1 MYTEKVRPSPSC
13 SCSCSLERLIMTFPD
28 RQATGL
34 NLTSQGF
41 VYMAIMILMLPF
53 SFFVI
58 NILGYKLMYNT
69 VQNVFWLLQFETMI
83 FDNMW
88 LDLEVQCVLIS
99 KMSDCF
105 YSPMWQNVFYISRH
119 QWHVLE
125 IRVWESDVCLAKI
138 HLLVL
143 SRFTHHHFFFILL
156 LMGLEGTCSVLKC
169 LPKTILTPV
178 TYVNC
183 LPLELNSFNKRTVVT
198 VFFLQNY
205 LNLWK

>member
-105 YSPMWQNVFYISRH
+105 YSPDTQCDKMFFTFPDTNDMCWKLVCGSLMSGQNIFA
-119 QWHVLE
+119 
-125 IRVWESDVCLAKI
+125 C
-138 HLLVL
+138 
-143 SRFTHHHFFFILL
+143 T
-156 LMGLEGTCSVLKC
+156 
-169 LPKTILTPV
+169 
-178 TYVNC
+178 
-183 LPLELNSFNKRTVVT
+183 
-198 VFFLQNY
+198 
-205 LNLWK
+205 